1 MKLSRTLLSR
11 SLIAGGLCAISATAT
26 AASYYS
32 PPSETVF
39 SDNQQLNVT
48 LSNTNPNKIQIEG
61 ERIIKLDGMD
71 GAYQASNSDD
81 GSVIL
86 TPTSGQAFTVFI
98 QTEHNIS
105 VSLNVTP
112 RAGVGKTLTL
122 LPDSVP
128 ALSND
133 AARSWEE
140 GEPYIDTLKSIAH
153 DVVNGKVPPDF
164 IDYPVRRAQAYQ
176 PAAGVQLTPERQLLG
191 SHLRVVRY
199 RMTNPGSITQ
209 HLQERQFYAPGVRA
223 VALSTAQL
231 YPGGQGFAWVIFAY
245 NGGGDK

>member
-1 MKLSRTLLSR
+1 MKLSRSLLSA
-11 SLIAGGLCAISATAT
+11 SLIAGGLSLFSSTAA

-164 IDYPVRRAQAYQ
+164 M
-176 PAAGVQLTPERQLLG
+176 GFEVQSCKKPR
-191 SHLRVVRY
+191 
-199 RMTNPGSITQ
+199 
-209 HLQERQFYAPGVRA
+209 
-223 VALSTAQL
+223 
-231 YPGGQGFAWVIFAY
+231 
-245 NGGGDK
+245 